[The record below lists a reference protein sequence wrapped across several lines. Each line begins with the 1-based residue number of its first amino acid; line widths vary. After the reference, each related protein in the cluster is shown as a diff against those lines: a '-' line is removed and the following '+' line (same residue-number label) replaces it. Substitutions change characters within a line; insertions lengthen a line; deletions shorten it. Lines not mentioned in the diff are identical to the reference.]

1 MALIL
6 NLSNVVSVLNMKDCI
21 NVVEK
26 AFAELSN
33 GTAYLPMRVGIS
45 PPEGVAL
52 YMPAYLKE
60 MGAMA
65 CKVVSVYNNN
75 PSKFKIPRTI
85 GKIIL
90 QDPHSGN
97 ILAIMDGGYITAV
110 RTGAASAVATK
121 LLARKDNGQTV
132 GIFGAGIQGKTQL
145 WGMSEARTI
154 SKAYIYDVSR
164 EAAEKFATNM
174 SEMLK
179 IEVNVATKPN
189 MLTECD
195 IICTAT
201 SSKKPLFDGYKI
213 KAGTHINGIG
223 SHSPTSRELDS
234 TVVSRAKFVGD
245 NKEVCLKEAGD
256 IIIPINE
263 GVISTSHFYAELGDI
278 ITGKKPGREN
288 DEEITIFKAN
298 GLAIQDVAT
307 AKLVYDL
314 ALEKGIGT
322 RVDI

>member
-6 NLSNVVSVLNMKDCI
+6 NLNNVVSVLTMKDCI
-21 NVVEK
+21 DVVEK

-33 GTAYLPMRVGIS
+33 GTAYLPMRIGIS

-52 YMPAYLKE
+52 YMPAYLKN
-60 MGAMA
+60 MDAMA
-65 CKVVSVYNNN
+65 CKVVSVYNDN

-97 ILAIMDGGYITAV
+97 ILAIMDGGYIAAV
-110 RTGAASAVATK
+110 RTGAASAVATR
-121 LLARKDNGQTV
+121 LLARQRDEQTV

-145 WGMSEARTI
+145 WGMSEVVNI
-154 SKAYIYDVSR
+154 SKAFIYDVSQ
-164 EAAEKFATNM
+164 EAAEKYATNM
-174 SEMLK
+174 SEMLN
-179 IEVNVATKPN
+179 IQVEVAIKPN

-213 KAGTHINGIG
+213 KPGTHINGIG
-223 SHSPTSRELDS
+223 SHSPTTRELDT
-234 TVVSRAKFVGD
+234 TVVKRSKFVGD
-245 NKEVCLKEAGD
+245 TKEVCFKEAGD
-256 IIIPINE
+256 ILIPIQE
-263 GVISTSHFYAELGDI
+263 GAIGSEHFYAELGQI
-278 ITGKKPGREN
+278 ITGKKAGRVD

>member
-6 NLSNVVSVLNMKDCI
+6 NLNNIVFVLTMKDCI
-21 NVVEK
+21 DVVEK

-33 GTAYLPMRVGIS
+33 GSAYLPMRIGIS

-60 MGAMA
+60 MDAMA
-65 CKVVSVYNNN
+65 CKVVSVYNDN

-97 ILAIMDGGYITAV
+97 ILAIMDGGYIAAV
-110 RTGAASAVATK
+110 RTGAASAVASR
-121 LLARKDNGQTV
+121 LLARKDAGQTV

-145 WGMSEARTI
+145 WGMSEVRNL
-154 SKAYIYDVSR
+154 SKAYIYDVSH

-174 SEMLK
+174 SKMLN
-179 IEVNVATKPN
+179 IVVEVATEPDT
-189 MLTECD
+189 LTECD

-201 SSKKPLFDGYKI
+201 SSKKPLFDGTKI
-213 KAGTHINGIG
+213 KPGTHINGIG
-223 SHSPTSRELDS
+223 SHSPSTRELDS
-234 TVVSRAKFVGD
+234 TVVKRSKFVGD
-245 NKEVCLKEAGD
+245 NKEVCFKEAGD
-256 IIIPINE
+256 IIIPIQE
-263 GVISTSHFYAELGDI
+263 GVIGYEHFYAELGEI
-278 ITGKKPGREN
+278 ITGKKAGRVN
-288 DEEITIFKAN
+288 DKEITIFKAN

-322 RVDI
+322 RIDI